1 MAYIGPG
8 FLVSLAYLDPDNLET
23 DLQAGASY
31 QYELLWVV
39 LIGLIFA
46 LIIQSFGANLGVTTG
61 HRKRSSLGCLINDQ
75 MMATHWT
82 HFQVGTCCGD
92 SQCLTPYLTVM

>member
-46 LIIQSFGANLGVTTG
+46 LIIQSFGANLGVTT
-61 HRKRSSLGCLINDQ
+61 DD
-75 MMATHWT
+75 
-82 HFQVGTCCGD
+82 GD
-92 SQCLTPYLTVM
+92 SLDTLSSGDMLW